1 MYVRVL
7 SWWDFGVMLYVLGS
21 VVLAV
26 LGAVVGVSKFYG
38 VADWVN

>member
-1 MYVRVL
+1 
-7 SWWDFGVMLYVLGS
+7 MLYVLGS

-26 LGAVVGVSKFYG
+26 LGAVVGVVSKFCG